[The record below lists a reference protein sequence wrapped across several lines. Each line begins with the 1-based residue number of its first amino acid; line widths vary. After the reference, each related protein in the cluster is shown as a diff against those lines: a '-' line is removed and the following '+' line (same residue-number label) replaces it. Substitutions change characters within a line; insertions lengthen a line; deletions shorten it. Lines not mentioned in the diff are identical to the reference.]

1 MNERKRNAA
10 VAAIVLIVVPIA
22 LLLLWRAWSGPGVL
36 VSYTRSGGL
45 AGITE
50 RMVVYRDGRVV
61 YADNRDAEHE
71 FTVSDRE
78 LSRVEETLA
87 DGNWPSEPTVYG
99 RPTVADGFQHD
110 LSYDGH
116 IVRAYDEVRIE
127 WLDRAIDA
135 VGALRGDA

>member
-1 MNERKRNAA
+1 MNERKRNATI
-10 VAAIVLIVVPIA
+10 AAIVLIVVPIA

-45 AGITE
+45 GGITE

-61 YADNRDAEHE
+61 YADNRDGEEE

-78 LSRVEETLA
+78 LGRVEDVLA
-87 DGNWPSEPTVYG
+87 DGSWPSGPTVYG
-99 RPTVADGFQHD
+99 EPTVADGFQHD

-116 IVRAYDEVRIE
+116 VVRAFDEVKVE
-127 WLDRAIDA
+127 WLTGVIDA
-135 VGALRGDA
+135 VVALRGDA